1 MSQKILKFIVIFL
14 GILIVICFL
23 ALVYGLYIKTTK
35 KQSNLETNLIDY
47 NLNLEKG
54 HKITDIDMIDNKQ
67 INEVDMTSKY
77 NKQTIDYVGVSDG
90 NDSFGFYF
98 TTKENDDIVYTNSW
112 LLKDLV
118 FALRTKYNLGSTY
131 MGSSSM
137 DFATESGFYHNGA
150 ASHVLTLAS
159 NIAESGKTIAEYT
172 KKKLT
177 ENVDMREIE
186 FGGLKKEEAE
196 DWYTEGKVAFNN

>member
-1 MSQKILKFIVIFL
+1 
-14 GILIVICFL
+14 
-23 ALVYGLYIKTTK
+23 
-35 KQSNLETNLIDY
+35 
-47 NLNLEKG
+47 
-54 HKITDIDMIDNKQ
+54 MIDNKQ
-67 INEVDMTSKY
+67 INEVDMT
-77 NKQTIDYVGVSDG
+77 KQTIDLVGVSDG

-98 TTKENDDIVYTNSW
+98 TTEDNRDIVYTNTW

-118 FALRTKYNLGSTY
+118 FALRTKYTLPNTY

-177 ENVDMREIE
+177 ENVDIRQIE
-186 FGGLKKEEAE
+186 FSDLKKEEAE
-196 DWYTEGKVAFNN
+196 DWYIEGKVAFNS

>member
-1 MSQKILKFIVIFL
+1 
-14 GILIVICFL
+14 
-23 ALVYGLYIKTTK
+23 
-35 KQSNLETNLIDY
+35 
-47 NLNLEKG
+47 
-54 HKITDIDMIDNKQ
+54 MIDNKQ
-67 INEVDMTSKY
+67 INEVDMT
-77 NKQTIDYVGVSDG
+77 KQTIDFVGVSDG

-118 FALRTKYNLGSTY
+118 FVLRTKYNLGSTY

-137 DFATESGFYHNGA
+137 DFATERGFYHNGA
-150 ASHVLTLAS
+150 ASHVLTLAN

-177 ENVDMREIE
+177 ENVDIRHIE

-196 DWYTEGKVAFNN
+196 DWYTDGKVAFNN

>member
-1 MSQKILKFIVIFL
+1 
-14 GILIVICFL
+14 
-23 ALVYGLYIKTTK
+23 
-35 KQSNLETNLIDY
+35 
-47 NLNLEKG
+47 
-54 HKITDIDMIDNKQ
+54 MIDNKQ

-98 TTKENDDIVYTNSW
+98 TTEENKDIVYTNTW

-131 MGSSSM
+131 MASSSM

-150 ASHVLTLAS
+150 AAHVLTLAS

-177 ENVDMREIE
+177 ENVDIRQIE

-196 DWYTEGKVAFNN
+196 DWYTDGKVAFNN